1 MKNISVILFAIVFFL
16 TACGGGGGAN
26 PAPTGPVTSILSFPL
41 QTGYRA
47 ILATGLSKSFT
58 VSGSCSGSGTKTSS
72 PASTTSTFEGVSGF
86 SASATLTMSLTNCT
100 PSSTA
105 ATSTAYFDSNY
116 NPIGMNSV
124 GINYGVWSSFV
135 MPATVNVGNTGTIGT
150 ENLFANSSKSTSNGY
165 IAQSYVVEADTASTA
180 VFNLIARIYN
190 ASGVLTA
197 TEQDRYQIS
206 TSGTL
211 TPLSIDIQY
220 TNGSTTHLLLTF

>member
-1 MKNISVILFAIVFFL
+1 MLYAIVFAL
-16 TACGGGGGAN
+16 TACGGGGGGGNA
-26 PAPTGPVTSILSFPL
+26 PPTGPVTSTLSFPI
-41 QTGYRA
+41 QTGYKA
-47 ILATGLSKSFT
+47 ILATGLSKNFT

-72 PASTTSTFEGVSGF
+72 PATTASTFEGVNGF

-105 ATSTAYFDSNY
+105 ATSTAYYDSNY

-124 GINYGVWSSFV
+124 GINYGVYASFV
-135 MPATVNVGNTGTIGT
+135 MPASVTVGNTGTIGT
-150 ENLFANSSKSTSNGY
+150 ENLFTNSTKSTSNGY

-180 VFNLIARIYN
+180 IFNLITRIYN
-190 ASGVLTA
+190 ASSVLTA

-206 TSGTL
+206 ASGAL

-220 TNGSTTHLLLTF
+220 ANGSTTHLLLTF